1 MGKKTSRRVWA
12 THGIGHCDVTSWC
25 RGMSMLDGAKYFA
38 SFPEEA
44 PQPNAEPQPDHQRRL
59 MTPELR
65 AALEQLTGE
74 LEAFLKEHEQ

>member
-1 MGKKTSRRVWA
+1 
-12 THGIGHCDVTSWC
+12 
-25 RGMSMLDGAKYFA
+25 MLDGAKYFA

-44 PQPNAEPQPDHQRRL
+44 PQRNAESQPDHQRRL

-74 LEAFLKEHEQ
+74 LQAFLKEHEQ